1 MDLLLIFLKYTKK
14 RKDTSMNILPNDPVL
29 LLSVV
34 NTKLRDF
41 YKDLDDLC
49 EDMSVSKGELIEK
62 MRGIDYEYD
71 EDSHQ
76 FV

>member
-1 MDLLLIFLKYTKK
+1 
-14 RKDTSMNILPNDPVL
+14 MNILPNDPVL